1 MGVPSNAV
9 MGGDPNGVPFKD
21 WAWSEWRDK
30 YGTSPPWRN
39 KEFAQLAD
47 ARSRLD
53 TEQLAREAWMMF
65 LASNEPFHEG
75 HSPGQ
80 FLYSLS
86 KMTARAVKAI
96 PKPKQAATFP
106 GAERAAKMVEILRE
120 VEADATIPQAMK
132 RDEMAKR
139 WKGIEA

>member
-1 MGVPSNAV
+1 
-9 MGGDPNGVPFKD
+9 MGGDSNGVPFKD
-21 WAWSEWRDK
+21 FAWEEWKSK
-30 YGTSPPWRN
+30 YGTSPPWGK
-39 KEFAQLAD
+39 KEFVQLYD
-47 ARSRLD
+47 ARQRLD
-53 TEQLAREAWMMF
+53 TEELARAAWTKFMQ
-65 LASNEPFHEG
+65 STDPFHEG

-106 GAERAAKMVEILRE
+106 GAERAAKMVAILKE
-120 VEADATIPQAMK
+120 VEADDTIPATMK

-139 WKGIEA
+139 WKGITTIS

>member
-1 MGVPSNAV
+1 MELI
-9 MGGDPNGVPFKD
+9 GGDPNGVPFKD

-120 VEADATIPQAMK
+120 VEADATIPGPMK
-132 RDEMAKR
+132 RDEMARR
-139 WKGIEA
+139 WKGIPSADSR